1 MFRLHCSP
9 NLREAVAPETRRL
22 LTALARRVMAVHGA
36 GGPVEAVLT
45 DDAGVRRLNAAY
57 RGLDRN
63 TDVLSFS
70 LLEAPGDRHGL
81 GDVLAPPAT
90 EAPVGELYISLQRA
104 AAQAGEQGVSVEEEL
119 SRLLVHGLLHLA
131 GFDHRTP
138 AERVVMERETER
150 FVHLQPGPAAGEG

>member
-9 NLREAVAPETRRL
+9 DLPEPVAAEMRQR
-22 LTALARRVMAVHGA
+22 LTAVARRVLSVHVA

-45 DDAGVRRLNAAY
+45 DDAEVRRLNSAY

-70 LLEAPGDRHGL
+70 FLSEPAGPKEVAHDHP
-81 GDVLAPPAT
+81 LAPV

-104 AAQAGEQGVSVEEEL
+104 AAQAEEQGVTWK
-119 SRLLVHGLLHLA
+119 RN
-131 GFDHRTP
+131 
-138 AERVVMERETER
+138 
-150 FVHLQPGPAAGEG
+150 